1 MTCYVH
7 HVPGRLRV
15 RVPAAKDNATNA
27 VRLVTRL
34 NTLEGITS
42 VAANEVT
49 GSILIRYDTTAFDP
63 AACLAILNIQP
74 MRQPETR
81 RGARSIST
89 FYSTRRLVS
98 RFAEVATWYVL
109 EQALERSAQ
118 PAFLR
123 ALI

>member
-1 MTCYVH
+1 MAERGGMRGINFHRVVTTNLHSNVLLKRRHRSIPMTCYVH

-63 AACLAILNIQP
+63 AACL
-74 MRQPETR
+74 
-81 RGARSIST
+81 
-89 FYSTRRLVS
+89 
-98 RFAEVATWYVL
+98 
-109 EQALERSAQ
+109 
-118 PAFLR
+118 
-123 ALI
+123 